1 MKKII
6 IALMFLPIL
15 SFSQECYTVTKVST
29 QVEIEEIS
37 QKRIIFGVKQM
48 VEDIISDKHNLCLEG
63 IPVEVQ
69 IVSIEAPTTGIELG
83 PWTKIS
89 KKTIIKMLVFVG
101 DKKIEVEGKAKS
113 TVESTFIDINN
124 TMLPFSKTTFAS
136 AVKKSIERIK
146 F

>member
-1 MKKII
+1 MKKLII
-6 IALMFLPIL
+6 LLMCLPVFAL
-15 SFSQECYTVTKVST
+15 SQECYTVTKVST
-29 QVEIEEIS
+29 QVEIEEIGK
-37 QKRIIFGVKQM
+37 KRIIFGIKQM
-48 VEDIISDKHNLCLEG
+48 VEDIISDKHTLCLEG

-89 KKTIIKMLVFVG
+89 KKTIIKMLIFIG

-113 TVESTFIDINN
+113 TVGSTFIDISNSI
-124 TMLPFSKTTFAS
+124 LPFSKTTFAS

>member
-1 MKKII
+1 
-6 IALMFLPIL
+6 
-15 SFSQECYTVTKVST
+15 
-29 QVEIEEIS
+29 
-37 QKRIIFGVKQM
+37 
-48 VEDIISDKHNLCLEG
+48 
-63 IPVEVQ
+63 
-69 IVSIEAPTTGIELG
+69 
-83 PWTKIS
+83 
-89 KKTIIKMLVFVG
+89 MLVFVG

>member
-1 MKKII
+1 MKKLII
-6 IALMFLPIL
+6 LLMCLPVFAL
-15 SFSQECYTVTKVST
+15 SQECYTVTKVST
-29 QVEIEEIS
+29 QVEIEEIGK
-37 QKRIIFGVKQM
+37 KRIIFGIKQM
-48 VEDIISDKHNLCLEG
+48 VEDIISDKHTLCLEG

-89 KKTIIKMLVFVG
+89 KKTIIKMLIFIG

-113 TVESTFIDINN
+113 TVESTFIDISNSI
-124 TMLPFSKTTFAS
+124 LPFSKTTFAS